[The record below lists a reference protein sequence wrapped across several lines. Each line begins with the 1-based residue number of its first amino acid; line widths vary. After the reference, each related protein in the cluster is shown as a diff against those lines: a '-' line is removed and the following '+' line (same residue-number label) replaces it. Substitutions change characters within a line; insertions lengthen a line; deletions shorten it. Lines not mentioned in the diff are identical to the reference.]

1 MTATSNEYPTITAFD
16 DAAFSAAIR
25 VDGYAL
31 LGGLISPAFAAQ
43 AKAELA
49 EAIRRED
56 EYHRRADHPDHGMV
70 LSCSLYGGIFTNLFD
85 NRALMAPFESVL
97 GEGCIVYAYQSS
109 SLPPGD
115 TNYSARIHKDCRR
128 VIPQYVTQMGLTL
141 LLDDF
146 TNDNGATWFLP
157 GSHTTGSP
165 PDQGHF
171 FSAGHR
177 VIAPAG
183 SGFYFDANLWHA
195 GGVNHTDQWR
205 HAITINMCRS
215 WMKQRIDLPRAMA
228 HHGSDVGSLSERARQ
243 KLGFHSQ
250 PPSSYDEYYA
260 PPERRTFK
268 QKPD

>member
-1 MTATSNEYPTITAFD
+1 MTASSHTSPPVTAFNE
-16 DAAFSAAIR
+16 AAFAAALR

-31 LGGLISPAFAAQ
+31 LGGLISPEFAAR
-43 AKAELA
+43 AKAQLV
-49 EAIRRED
+49 EAIRLED
-56 EYHRRADHPDHGMV
+56 AYHRRTDHTDHGMV
-70 LSCSLYGGIFTNLFD
+70 LSCSLYGGAFTELFD
-85 NRALMAPFESVL
+85 IPALMAPFEAVL

-146 TNDNGATWFLP
+146 TTENGATWFLP
-157 GSHTTGSP
+157 GSHTTVAP
-165 PDQGHF
+165 PDKDQF
-171 FSAGHR
+171 FATARR
-177 VIAPAG
+177 VLAPAG

-195 GGVNHTDQWR
+195 GGMNHSDRWR

-215 WMKQRIDLPRAMA
+215 WMKQRIDLPRAMTN
-228 HHGSDVGSLSERARQ
+228 HGCDVGALSERARQ
-243 KLGFHSQ
+243 KLGFLSQ

-260 PPERRTFK
+260 PPERRTFT
-268 QKPD
+268 QKTD

>member
-1 MTATSNEYPTITAFD
+1 MTATNKDTPPITPFDESAFVT
-16 DAAFSAAIR
+16 AIS
-25 VDGYAL
+25 VEGYAL
-31 LGGLISPAFAAQ
+31 LGGLITPEFAAQ

-49 EAIRRED
+49 GAIRRED
-56 EYHRRADHPDHGMV
+56 EYHHRTDHPDHGMV
-70 LSCSLYGGIFTNLFD
+70 LSCSLYGGVFTELFD
-85 NRALMAPFESVL
+85 NRALMAPFEAIL

-128 VIPQYVTQMGLTL
+128 VIPKYVTQMGLTL

-146 TNDNGATWFLP
+146 TTDNGATWFLP
-157 GSHTTGSP
+157 RSHTIVSP
-165 PDQGHF
+165 PERDHF
-171 FSAGHR
+171 FGAGRR

-195 GGVNHTDQWR
+195 GGVNHSNQWR

-228 HHGSDVGSLSERARQ
+228 HQGCDIGSLTERASQ

>member
-1 MTATSNEYPTITAFD
+1 MTPTSNPSPPITPYD
-16 DAAFSAAIR
+16 EAAFAAAIKA
-25 VDGYAL
+25 DGYVL
-31 LGGLISPAFAAQ
+31 LGGLITSEFAATARAQ
-43 AKAELA
+43 LA
-49 EAIRRED
+49 DAIRLED
-56 EYHRRADHPDHGMV
+56 EYHGRSDHPDHGMV
-70 LSCSLYGGIFTNLFD
+70 LSCSLYGGAFTDLLD
-85 NRALMAPFESVL
+85 NRAVIAPFEAVL
-97 GEGCIVYAYQSS
+97 DEGCIVYAYQSS

-115 TNYSARIHKDCRR
+115 TNYSVRIHTDCRR
-128 VIPQYVTQMGLTL
+128 VIPEYITQMGLTL

-146 TNDNGATWFLP
+146 TAENGATWFLP
-157 GSHTTGSP
+157 RSHTTAEAPGRE
-165 PDQGHF
+165 HF
-171 FSAGHR
+171 FATAHR

-195 GGVNHTDQWR
+195 GGVNHTGQWR

-228 HHGSDVGSLSERARQ
+228 SHGCDISALSERARQ

-250 PPSSYDEYYA
+250 PPASYAEYYA